1 MSTHDSLLVSFS
13 FRFFL
18 APNENNSNNKNDTK
32 RGRRAQLRPPLSLSL
47 SLARFPN
54 DWNLCSVHQLETRI
68 DRYISDEK
76 EKEPRPIP
84 RRCRLTNAYE
94 ILEKKRKK
102 ESRQFINWNG
112 DDRPQLRRHHGP
124 MRGEERAF
132 NGPIRVSGSLSLSLS
147 LFRRQRREERPP
159 SSLMS
164 AALLS
169 LYRPV
174 SSSQK
179 MHTKKTKK
187 QKQKPKS
194 YSKQKKKEYSRAAEE
209 VAGIRRRRHYDD
221 DGDNN
226 FLVVRCRR
234 LFWPTDILA
243 LPLSTIF
250 SSL

>member
-1 MSTHDSLLVSFS
+1 MGGLRFQSIRFS
-13 FRFFL
+13 FLFFLLISSPLSIGRVNVNARFAFGFVFISVFFL

-147 LFRRQRREERPP
+147 LSLSAAAQRREAAIIIDERGATF
-159 SSLMS
+159 SLS
-164 AALLS
+164 AGLIESKNA
-169 LYRPV
+169 
-174 SSSQK
+174 
-179 MHTKKTKK
+179 HTKKKTKTKTKILFETKK
-187 QKQKPKS
+187 KRILKS
-194 YSKQKKKEYSRAAEE
+194 
-209 VAGIRRRRHYDD
+209 G
-221 DGDNN
+221 
-226 FLVVRCRR
+226 
-234 LFWPTDILA
+234 
-243 LPLSTIF
+243 
-250 SSL
+250 